1 MNLFELLSNLEE
13 CDDLHEARLLL
24 LLLAF
29 TTEREEDSGIEG
41 LTKLAKLDFLLRYP
55 TFLER
60 ALKERPNGKP
70 EAVAVQ
76 QHERQSVES
85 SMVRFK
91 YGPWDHRYR
100 RFLNLLVAKGLAKVQ
115 TSGRTIC
122 IRLSDRG
129 KEVAAALSKAEVN
142 IDIVSRAKLLRR
154 NFDLGATTLMKL
166 IYSTFPEI
174 GTLRLG
180 REITHEN

>member
-1 MNLFELLSNLEE
+1 MNLYELLSDLEN
-13 CDDLHEARLLL
+13 CDDLHEARLLIL
-24 LLLAF
+24 LSAF
-29 TTEREEDSGIEG
+29 TSDSEHENGIEG

-60 ALKERPNGKP
+60 ALKKRPNAKP
-70 EAVAVQ
+70 EAAEVK

-100 RFLNLLVAKGLAKVQ
+100 RFLNLLVAKDLARVH

-122 IRLSDRG
+122 IRLSERG
-129 KEVAAALSKAEVN
+129 KEVAAELSKAEVN
-142 IDIVSRAKLLRR
+142 QDTVARAKLLRR
-154 NFDLGATTLMKL
+154 NFDLGATNLMKL
-166 IYSTFPEI
+166 IYETFPEI
-174 GTLRLG
+174 GTLKLG